1 MSRPKIHQLI
11 VGAAQYDAITSMAV
25 EIRETLSQHY
35 ESKIYAHHMGLDI
48 LPEFIRPLEEIG
60 SGSTDD
66 VLIYHL
72 SFGIPFLTELVL
84 SRPEKL
90 VVFYHNVTPS
100 SYYEQLLPEF
110 AEALRYG
117 KTEAGLL
124 CEKAEIAIATSE
136 YNSRE
141 LTLIGYDDVHVMPSG
156 ANPRRL
162 DEVGL
167 DLVFLSE
174 LERQFP
180 DGFILFVSQVLPHKK
195 VDHALEIVHL
205 LRNVHRLNVGLVIAG
220 PIRQPAYEFAIGSLR
235 ERLHNTHLLMTNGV
249 TDSQL
254 ATLYRSCLC
263 YIGTSRHE
271 GLSVPP
277 LEAMANRAP
286 VVVLGA
292 GAVPETVKSG
302 GIVLPETTGVIKFAE
317 VVAEVITNKSLR
329 GQLRRRGTARLLED
343 FNKSSTEQLLKLVE
357 KVVL

>member
-1 MSRPKIHQLI
+1 
-11 VGAAQYDAITSMAV
+11 
-25 EIRETLSQHY
+25 
-35 ESKIYAHHMGLDI
+35 
-48 LPEFIRPLEEIG
+48 
-60 SGSTDD
+60 
-66 VLIYHL
+66 
-72 SFGIPFLTELVL
+72 
-84 SRPEKL
+84 
-90 VVFYHNVTPS
+90 
-100 SYYEQLLPEF
+100 LLPEF